1 MTYPRWSISFSIY
14 LGSSEGISKSRT
26 IRTSSWANLALSVWI
41 NPKTLFWKHR
51 YMNNLT
57 NFSTRFRKRKLCK
70 LPCGIW
76 FHVKIGSWSFITMGF
91 SPIVPLRSNCCG
103 MSSLPTAFLRPWSS
117 IWGIFY
123 FISNKIKKLLKKYF
137 WKCIKTDLLTY
148 LWHIHNQLSCTIF
161 AIQHFGK

>member
-1 MTYPRWSISFSIY
+1 MNQSQ
-14 LGSSEGISKSRT
+14 
-26 IRTSSWANLALSVWI
+26 
-41 NPKTLFWKHR
+41 NPIWKHK
-51 YMNNLT
+51 YMSNLT
-57 NFSTRFRKRKLCK
+57 NFSTRFRKRKSCK

-76 FHVKIGSWSFITMGF
+76 FHVKIGSRPFITMSF